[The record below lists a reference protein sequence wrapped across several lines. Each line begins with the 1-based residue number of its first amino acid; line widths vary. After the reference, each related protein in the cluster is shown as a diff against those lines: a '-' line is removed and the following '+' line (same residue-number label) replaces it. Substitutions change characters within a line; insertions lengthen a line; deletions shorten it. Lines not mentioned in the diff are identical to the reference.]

1 VATDHTTSVLLEYLG
16 DEAGAARGSPRR
28 PRPPALVSAWE
39 QLLIALQ
46 IVVEAGWVHADL
58 SAYNLL
64 WWRDQVWLIDVPQA
78 VDLHRSTIGYELL
91 HRDLQ
96 NVSRWFTAHG
106 VPVDA
111 DATLAVVLR

>member
-1 VATDHTTSVLLEYLG
+1 M
-16 DEAGAARGSPRR
+16 
-28 PRPPALVSAWE
+28 
-39 QLLIALQ
+39 
-46 IVVEAGWVHADL
+46 HADL

-64 WWRDQVWLIDVPQA
+64 WWREQVWLIDVPQA